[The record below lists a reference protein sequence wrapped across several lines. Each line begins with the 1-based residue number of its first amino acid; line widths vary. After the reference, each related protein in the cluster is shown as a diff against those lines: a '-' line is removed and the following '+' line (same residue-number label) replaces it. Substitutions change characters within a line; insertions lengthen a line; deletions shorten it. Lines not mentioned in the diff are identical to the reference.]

1 MSDHRL
7 EVEVSISSVRHFPP
21 ISLTYTKNSI
31 DSKLQNLVDRN
42 IILRGEMINLKK
54 VTKCRTVYFL
64 NKFFQTLLGIV
75 QKILIRMDSRG
86 EYTILD
92 DTVLKKSS
100 QAAIT
105 VLPKSSSLS
114 KLKEASNV
122 QKVDSILR
130 RSQETEKED
139 SQEKSKF
146 QDRGF
151 I

>member
-1 MSDHRL
+1 
-7 EVEVSISSVRHFPP
+7 
-21 ISLTYTKNSI
+21 
-31 DSKLQNLVDRN
+31 
-42 IILRGEMINLKK
+42 
-54 VTKCRTVYFL
+54 
-64 NKFFQTLLGIV
+64 
-75 QKILIRMDSRG
+75 MDSRG

-105 VLPKSSSLS
+105 VLTKSSSLP

-122 QKVDSILR
+122 QQVDSIFK

-139 SQEKSKF
+139 SQERAKF

>member
-1 MSDHRL
+1 MTNGS
-7 EVEVSISSVRHFPP
+7 F
-21 ISLTYTKNSI
+21 
-31 DSKLQNLVDRN
+31 
-42 IILRGEMINLKK
+42 LKQ
-54 VTKCRTVYFL
+54 
-64 NKFFQTLLGIV
+64 FFQTLLGIV

-122 QKVDSILR
+122 QRVDTILK

>member
-1 MSDHRL
+1 MPNGL
-7 EVEVSISSVRHFPP
+7 FF
-21 ISLTYTKNSI
+21 K
-31 DSKLQNLVDRN
+31 Q
-42 IILRGEMINLKK
+42 
-54 VTKCRTVYFL
+54 
-64 NKFFQTLLGIV
+64 FFQTLLGIV

-105 VLPKSSSLS
+105 VLTKSSSLP

-122 QKVDSILR
+122 QQVDLILE
-130 RSQETEKED
+130 RSQETEKKD
-139 SQEKSKF
+139 SQERAKF